1 MIHLVR
7 DRGRQSS
14 SKVSRAFIIT
24 IDKIRDIVVIVI
36 VFVHGD
42 IQRPDN
48 ALSRKL
54 SQFSRYAI
62 NVGSW
67 TARKAKRLE
76 PKRELREILRD

>member
-7 DRGRQSS
+7 DRGRQGS
-14 SKVSRAFIIT
+14 SKVSRVFVT

-48 ALSRKL
+48 TLSRKL

-67 TARKAKRLE
+67 AARKAKRLK
-76 PKRELREILRD
+76 PKRELREILWD